1 MPPLAEPP
9 AGILKS
15 LRETAEVI
23 RHRFPGPEALEDL
36 QRGYRQ
42 LAKMPVNNP
51 HVGDPGV
58 QSGKVVLYGPGG
70 AGVRNRILSTELGDG
85 CLRAYLRIREH
96 LCGEIKR
103 SRYENTTVREESL

>member
-58 QSGKVVLYGPGG
+58 QSGKVVLYGPW
-70 AGVRNRILSTELGDG
+70 ALASATEFS
-85 CLRAYLRIREH
+85 IRSLETVTDA
-96 LCGEIKR
+96 R
-103 SRYENTTVREESL
+103 S